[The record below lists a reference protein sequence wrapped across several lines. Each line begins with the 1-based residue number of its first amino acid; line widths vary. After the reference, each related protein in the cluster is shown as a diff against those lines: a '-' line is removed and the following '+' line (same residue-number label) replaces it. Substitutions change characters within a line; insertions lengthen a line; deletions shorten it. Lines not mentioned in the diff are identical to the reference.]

1 MATSAASASQS
12 AQLPLTGDISK
23 KLKETKNKNA
33 SASAYP
39 LEVRAYATCLYSWV
53 NFPV

>member
-12 AQLPLTGDISK
+12 AQLPLAGDISK

-33 SASAYP
+33 TASAYP
-39 LEVRAYATCLYSWV
+39 LEVRAYATFFVFLG
-53 NFPV
+53 